1 MGTGPFNYIH
11 ENITNEHIK
20 KSLDEKK
27 LLLLKNLYQNYSKRN
42 GYLTEEYFKRI
53 LRLDN
58 EEYSEKLFDIFKYST
73 GKMYFS
79 EFSNVYVAFN
89 NKKLKN
95 ILFSFLIF
103 GNPESISKNKYIEN
117 VKKFI
122 DIDKKFEILIQSD
135 VLKDIKYNNDAS
147 TIFETGSNTTIKND
161 KNEIIL
167 KELFLFYLTRYKPKL
182 DISFFHKIQ
191 QSSKLYK
198 EIKYEKRNYA
208 CDCLIGPKK
217 IANDNFLEQ
226 IEKPFLSDKFVVKNR
241 LSFDNFK
248 KMMEEYRVDNKLIK
262 LIIKYF
268 QITIMKNSIV
278 FNDFKNL
285 FSYLFSLDSIS
296 KKKLFFFKIILE
308 IYKRKESIKDT
319 QLKEIFNIQ
328 KEECKLESIIDK
340 NKFENIED
348 SIIKNEID
356 AYIKYLEN
364 LTLLVYIRYNLKV
377 EEQPLKKK
385 IINFILNKR
394 TVKEYLIDNFDKNER
409 FYPINI
415 EFWNN
420 LINENQEV
428 NQELKINNSLIA
440 EEDEIYKIIEKEEE
454 KYNKKLSE
462 QNNEKDN
469 KNQNNKK
476 EDNKMNKN
484 QNDIKTK
491 TQEKEG
497 EKSNEK
503 NEIIKIQEV
512 KKKPIKGKLKRN
524 VKYGENYVIIC
535 GDIYEKINLY
545 FEFDILV
552 ELEKTT
558 IYLEEKLNN
567 EKEEKVDKNDENK
580 NKENAEEKKEN
591 EKINND
597 DKNKE
602 KEKED
607 KNIEQKTNEEN
618 PNENEKK
625 LENKNE
631 EQIKEAEEKQK
642 DVIQNDKMEKENE
655 IDKNKLEEDKLEI
668 NIEKNYIRK
677 KENKNKD
684 IKEYIVDFYPI
695 KFIQFEFSILIKKI
709 EKKHQEIEYNM
720 KSQSDKKKFDK
731 EIQKEKKIRDNR
743 YKEYLKQK
751 DKIEKLVSQNS
762 LDRKSADEKLNTLN
776 EQYKDLKEEE
786 IKITK
791 THFFNVL
798 NIELD
803 TILFEYKN
811 YVRKIWNQMSTNEF
825 KYNLTIYNNKL
836 DKDNF
841 DLIYYNKKEIFIN
854 DEKGIL
860 NEIDNDFILMIIDQK
875 NNEGKTTLS
884 ILEENENTKGINKDK
899 SGKNEQAL
907 LSKEELRKIK
917 EEKDKKEK
925 LKKQKERELKEQ
937 QAKLEREKKRANQK
951 ITHPP
956 YGIPN
961 FGNTCYF
968 NSVNQIILNL
978 PIMQQLFSFK
988 DLKYMINKENKFGYK
1003 GKLIS
1008 AFMPLYELYPSQ
1020 IDDNVRNLKSIVG
1033 KFNET
1038 FNNKLQQDANEYLNF
1053 ILEGLHEELNIK
1065 SSKVY
1070 IVDSDDNYKFNTED
1084 ELGDLAWANNKRRN
1098 SSFIDSIFLF
1108 QLKSNLTC
1116 RKCNTKKVNFE
1127 TSYVF
1132 NLPLSLCKLVTVHIN
1147 LFRLPFK
1154 YKVYYAKINEAFKN
1168 FADNEDNKNRN
1179 IQDIL
1184 VDYYSMKLTFEQKME
1199 HAVYLSFEFD
1209 YEREKSI
1216 GDIVKLLRNIPLL
1229 ELEPPETDISI
1240 DKEEIKEY
1248 EIRHDTELITY
1259 FTNSNKIINND
1270 VIIDKFVDINDKIQL
1285 NIYEVLNTN
1294 GFYKV
1299 NKDYFQNEKYNLFS
1313 YKFNKKSISN
1323 ISEFKKQIENTS
1335 YFNNEIKEKELPK
1348 NEKLIQEPP
1357 QNDISLNVNIE
1368 KENKNEIVE
1377 KVNNILSIND
1387 KLIYID
1393 IPKKPS
1399 ENSKSETNPSKKD
1412 KKNKNKK
1419 KKNKTKDIEEKVDT
1433 NEFKI
1438 ESTSGFEVITKVNSD
1453 NKEENIIKEKEE
1465 TDNIKKDEDD
1475 TKIVNNNNN
1484 KNTSMIYEYIIPIVH
1499 FKRNLAEGSSTIFQD
1514 FDYQQMKEFPL
1525 QLLILNN
1532 STSFKLSSIS
1542 LYNYIWD
1549 YNSLYMNHP
1558 NKNINEFW
1566 FNIKPDSDKPYK
1578 KCYPF
1583 VIRIVKENTKYS
1595 LSYKCSK
1602 CPWYK
1607 FCIGCILYP
1616 NEIDVKLKSD
1626 DVIFVDW
1633 CNSFV
1638 KEEIDS
1644 QNFYYKN
1651 ISNEEI
1657 TLSIESAVKNDKDNK
1672 YQSISD
1678 CFDLFFEK
1686 EALEDPLSCRKCG
1699 GPQNFYKNYE
1709 INKLPHVL
1717 ILALKRFK
1725 YNENMNFKLKQL
1737 ITYPMNDFKL
1747 KDKTYN
1753 LFGIIYHYGGINS
1766 GHYVCAVRKENKW
1779 TLCDDNRVYEIDQK
1793 RVLSSNAYIL
1803 FYISNESIDN
1813 SSYFNCM
1820 KSLLH
1825 NMSVDKLKSIQ
1836 NVKDGNLFKGEPV
1849 KVQSKGI
1856 GYVVEDYIEDDNYK
1870 KDNKENDKNKDNKEK
1885 IEEKKEEEKEE
1896 KPEDNNKQDENEI
1909 IIEEKKEEINIKK
1922 DGKVKVKFELINKVE
1937 SVDKNEIEKLILVDE
1952 QKKDVKK

>member
-1 MGTGPFNYIH
+1 MGTGPLKYIH
-11 ENITNEHIK
+11 TNIKEEHIK

-27 LLLLKNLYQNYSKRN
+27 LLLLSNLYQNYSKGY
-42 GYLTEEYFKRI
+42 GYLTEDYFKRI

-58 EEYSEKLFDIFKYST
+58 EEFSEKLFDIFKYST

-79 EFSNVYVAFN
+79 EFKNLYVAFN
-89 NKKLKN
+89 NKELSN

-103 GNPESISKNKYIEN
+103 GNSEKIEIINYKKNLQQ
-117 VKKFI
+117 FI
-122 DIDKKFEILIQSD
+122 DIDKNFEKLIQTSFINSINYSPDTSTDLKNQSD
-135 VLKDIKYNNDAS
+135 
-147 TIFETGSNTTIKND
+147 SNIKNN
-161 KNEIIL
+161 KNEIAF
-167 KELFLFYLTRYKPKL
+167 KEVFLLYLTEKKSELGKL
-182 DISFFHKIQ
+182 DISFFNKIEK
-191 QSSKLYK
+191 SSKLYN
-198 EIKYEKRNYA
+198 EIKYEEKKNYA
-208 CDCLIGPKK
+208 CDCLIGSKK
-217 IANDNFLEQ
+217 NINIDFLEQ
-226 IEKPFLSDKFVVKNR
+226 IEGTFLRDKLVVKGH
-241 LSFDNFK
+241 LSFEDFK
-248 KMMEEYRVDNKLIK
+248 KIMEGYRVDKKLIK
-262 LIIKYF
+262 LIIKYL
-268 QITIMKNSIV
+268 QVKIMKNSIV
-278 FNDFKNL
+278 FSDFKNL
-285 FSYLFSLDSIS
+285 FSDLLSLDSIS
-296 KKKLFFFKIILE
+296 KKKSFFFKIILE
-308 IYKRKESIKDT
+308 IYKRKESIKDS

-328 KEECKLESIIDK
+328 NEECKLDPIIDK

-348 SIIKNEID
+348 AIINNEID

-364 LTLLVYIRYNLKV
+364 LTLLAYIRYNLKA

-394 TVKEYLIDNFDKNER
+394 TVEEYLIDNFDKNER

-440 EEDEIYKIIEKEEE
+440 EEDGIYKIIKEEEE
-454 KYNKKLSE
+454 KYK
-462 QNNEKDN
+462 QNLLGKGNEKDS
-469 KNQNNKK
+469 KKQDKKK
-476 EDNKMNKN
+476 EENKANKN
-484 QNDIKTK
+484 QNDKKDK
-491 TQEKEG
+491 TQEKKGG
-497 EKSNEK
+497 EISNKK
-503 NEIIKIQEV
+503 NENIKKQEI
-512 KKKPIKGKLKRN
+512 KKEPIKGKLKKN

-535 GDIYEKINLY
+535 GDIFNKINNY

-558 IYLEEKLNN
+558 IYLEEKLNI
-567 EKEEKVDKNDENK
+567 EKEEKKKEEKEDKNNENN
-580 NKENAEEKKEN
+580 NKENVVEKKEN
-591 EKINND
+591 EKPIND

-602 KEKED
+602 QNE
-607 KNIEQKTNEEN
+607 KNIEQKKEEEN
-618 PNENEKK
+618 SEEKDK
-625 LENKNE
+625 KSEYKNE
-631 EQIKEAEEKQK
+631 EENKEAEQKQK
-642 DVIQNDKMEKENE
+642 EVIQNDKIEKENI
-655 IDKNKLEEDKLEI
+655 IDKNKLEDDKIEI
-668 NIEKNYIRK
+668 NKEKNYIRK

-695 KFIQFEFSILIKKI
+695 KFIQFEFNSLIKRI
-709 EKKHQEIEYNM
+709 ETKHKEIEY
-720 KSQSDKKKFDK
+720 DKKTKNEKKQFDK
-731 EIQKEKKIRDNR
+731 EVEKEKKNRKSR

-751 DKIEKLVSQNS
+751 EKIEKLLAQNS
-762 LDRKSADEKLNTLN
+762 LDRKAADEKLNTLN
-776 EQYKDLKEEE
+776 EQYKDLYVDE
-786 IKITK
+786 IKISK
-791 THFFNVL
+791 TNFFKVL
-798 NIELD
+798 NLELNNL
-803 TILFEYKN
+803 LFEHKN
-811 YVRKIWNQMSTNEF
+811 YVRKIWNQMNTKEL
-825 KYNLTIYNNKL
+825 KYNLTIYNSKL

-841 DLIYYNKKEIFIN
+841 DLIYFNRKEQFMN
-854 DEKGIL
+854 DEKAIL
-860 NEIDNDFILMIIDQK
+860 NEIDNDFILILIDQK
-875 NNEGKTTLS
+875 NNEGKTMLS

-899 SGKNEQAL
+899 TEKNDQAL

-917 EEKDKKEK
+917 EEKEKKEK
-925 LKKQKERELKEQ
+925 LKKQKEREQKEK
-937 QAKLEREKKRANQK
+937 QAKLERERKRANQK

-1084 ELGDLAWANNKRRN
+1084 ELGDLAWANHQRRN
-1098 SSFIDSIFLF
+1098 TSFIDSIFLF

-1116 RKCNTKKVNFE
+1116 RVCNTKKVNFE
-1127 TSYVF
+1127 SSYVF

-1168 FADNEDNKNRN
+1168 FAENEDNKNKN
-1179 IQDIL
+1179 IQEIL
-1184 VDYYSMKLTFEQKME
+1184 VDYYSMKLSFEQKME

-1216 GDIVKLLRNIPLL
+1216 GDLIKLLRNIPLL
-1229 ELEPPETDISI
+1229 ELEPPESDVYINKDTN
-1240 DKEEIKEY
+1240 KEEIKEY
-1248 EIRHDTELITY
+1248 KIRHDTELITY
-1259 FTNSNKIINND
+1259 FTNSNKIIKND

-1299 NKDYFQNEKYNLFS
+1299 NKDYFKSEKYNLFS

-1323 ISEFKKQIENTS
+1323 IDELKKQIENTN
-1335 YFNNEIKEKELPK
+1335 YFKNEIKEEELPK
-1348 NEKLIQEPP
+1348 NNEQIIQEPP
-1357 QNDISLNVNIE
+1357 QNDPSLNVNIE
-1368 KENKNEIVE
+1368 KKNKNEIVQ
-1377 KVNNILSIND
+1377 KFNNILSIND
-1387 KLIYID
+1387 KLLYID

-1399 ENSKSETNPSKKD
+1399 ENSKSEANTS
-1412 KKNKNKK
+1412 KKNKKNNQKK
-1419 KKNKTKDIEEKVDT
+1419 IKTKAKEEKVDT
-1433 NEFKI
+1433 NKNKTNKEDDI
-1438 ESTSGFEVITKVNSD
+1438 SDFEVINKED
-1453 NKEENIIKEKEE
+1453 IDKKEENSKKEI
-1465 TDNIKKDEDD
+1465 DIIKKDASDI
-1475 TKIVNNNNN
+1475 TINNVNN
-1484 KNTSMIYEYIIPIVH
+1484 KTPIIYEYIIPIVH

-1514 FDYQQMKEFPL
+1514 FDYQQIKEFPL

-1532 STSFKLSSIS
+1532 STSSKLSSIS

-1566 FNIKPDSDKPYK
+1566 FNIKPESDKSYK

-1583 VIRIVKENTKYS
+1583 VIRIVKENVKYTFP
-1595 LSYKCSK
+1595 YKCSK

-1686 EALEDPLSCRKCG
+1686 EALETCS
-1699 GPQNFYKNYE
+1699 
-1709 INKLPHVL
+1709 H
-1717 ILALKRFK
+1717 
-1725 YNENMNFKLKQL
+1725 
-1737 ITYPMNDFKL
+1737 
-1747 KDKTYN
+1747 
-1753 LFGIIYHYGGINS
+1753 
-1766 GHYVCAVRKENKW
+1766 
-1779 TLCDDNRVYEIDQK
+1779 
-1793 RVLSSNAYIL
+1793 
-1803 FYISNESIDN
+1803 ISI
-1813 SSYFNCM
+1813 
-1820 KSLLH
+1820 
-1825 NMSVDKLKSIQ
+1825 
-1836 NVKDGNLFKGEPV
+1836 
-1849 KVQSKGI
+1849 
-1856 GYVVEDYIEDDNYK
+1856 
-1870 KDNKENDKNKDNKEK
+1870 EK
-1885 IEEKKEEEKEE
+1885 I
-1896 KPEDNNKQDENEI
+1896 
-1909 IIEEKKEEINIKK
+1909 
-1922 DGKVKVKFELINKVE
+1922 
-1937 SVDKNEIEKLILVDE
+1937 
-1952 QKKDVKK
+1952 